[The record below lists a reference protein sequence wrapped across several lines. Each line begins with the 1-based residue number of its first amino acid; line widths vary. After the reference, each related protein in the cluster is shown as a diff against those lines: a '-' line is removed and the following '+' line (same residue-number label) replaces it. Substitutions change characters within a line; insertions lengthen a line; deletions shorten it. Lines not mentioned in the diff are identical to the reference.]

1 MDQNSTEN
9 KTPVSEDNI
18 EVINELMDQMDEESF
33 EEEVDAMI
41 EANLNFG
48 DEVAEDSTD
57 AADSED
63 STGGDEEDTDSIDQS
78 QVNAVKELMQ
88 ADEVEEIL
96 EMAEEVSQAAD
107 AIAEAS
113 AEISI
118 ETPVEVPELPEA
130 IVEADEPVEEF
141 DLELDF
147 LDEKKQIEKEW
158 QERTGLDEQTL
169 CAAIE
174 TIIFMSDRPVAIA
187 KIKKTIDADMPLR
200 PIYDAISKLQEN
212 YEQKQ
217 HGIRLVEVAEG
228 YQFRTKLNYAS
239 YVDTI
244 NKSASFTLS
253 PTALEV
259 LAIIAYRQPI
269 SRTEVDR
276 MRGVDSSHIVRA
288 LMDKR
293 LVSIAGRS
301 EELGRPTTYKTT
313 PEFLEFFNLNNL
325 EDLPPESELVEMTKS
340 NIGSISDIKEICK
353 FDAKEKFVFDD
364 IDELDELSDTIKSI
378 SADTDFTKSLKTPA
392 QDGQKA
398 SPFDLMEEFLEKQ
411 ILETANLEAIASEFM
426 SAVNVNVVDVISDL
440 SNGPFNEPEE
450 EEEGDF
456 LLSAEEM
463 AELEEAEEL
472 ADIDEVEQMMAP
484 EEDGDLYAEAPD
496 EEKQELM
503 AEFQELQQEDS
514 KLEDNEEELEAQ
526 EEELTSLEDNV
537 EEVQKMAAELAE
549 DLDLDLS
556 FMNSAGYEQDE
567 VEKTDSE
574 LDS

>member
-1 MDQNSTEN
+1 MNEMDQNSTEN
-9 KTPVSEDNI
+9 KPEINEENM
-18 EVINELMDQMDEESF
+18 EVINELMDQMDAESF

-41 EANLNFG
+41 EANLSFGEEVNELMKTEDTEQLLNAAQELSEIADEIAESQVEASNEEG
-48 DEVAEDSTD
+48 DEDLELT
-57 AADSED
+57 
-63 STGGDEEDTDSIDQS
+63 EEAI
-78 QVNAVKELMQ
+78 VQ
-88 ADEVEEIL
+88 ADE
-96 EMAEEVSQAAD
+96 A
-107 AIAEAS
+107 
-113 AEISI
+113 
-118 ETPVEVPELPEA
+118 
-130 IVEADEPVEEF
+130 VEAF

-147 LDEKKQIEKEW
+147 MDEAKQIEKEW
-158 QERTGLDEQTL
+158 KERTGLNEQTL

-187 KIKKTIDADMPLR
+187 KIKKTIDQNMPLR
-200 PIYDAISKLQEN
+200 PIYDAISELQET

-313 PEFLEFFNLNNL
+313 PEFLEFFNLNTI

-364 IDELDELSDTIKSI
+364 IEELDELSDTIRNI
-378 SADTDFTKSLKTPA
+378 SADTDFTKSLKQPGE
-392 QDGQKA
+392 DGQKS

-411 ILETANLEAIASEFM
+411 ILEQSNQDAISSEFM
-426 SAVNVNVVDVISDL
+426 SAVNVNVVDVVSDL
-440 SNGPFNEPEE
+440 LNGPFNEPEE
-450 EEEGDF
+450 EEEEGNF
-456 LLSAEEM
+456 LLSE
-463 AELEEAEEL
+463 EEL
-472 ADIDEVEQMMAP
+472 AEL
-484 EEDGDLYAEAPD
+484 DGDLYEEASD
-496 EEKQELM
+496 ETKEELL
-503 AEFQELQQEDS
+503 AEFQELQQEPSRLDENEAE
-514 KLEDNEEELEAQ
+514 LEEQDEELR
-526 EEELTSLEDNV
+526 SLEDNV

-556 FMNSAGYEQDE
+556 FMNSDSYKRED
-567 VEKTDSE
+567 VEDPENSEDE